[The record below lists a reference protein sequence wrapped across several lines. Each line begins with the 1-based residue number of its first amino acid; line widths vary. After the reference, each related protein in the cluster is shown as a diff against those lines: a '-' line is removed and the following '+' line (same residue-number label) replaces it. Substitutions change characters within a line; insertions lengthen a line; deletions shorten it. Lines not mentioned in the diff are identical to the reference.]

1 MQQSLEFDAATAATS
16 VPVSVPVSVRETEGS
31 ATNALD
37 ALDPRR
43 LDVYLVALDFHSRVS
58 RLASGRGQAILR
70 DQLSRASLSVVLNI
84 AEGAG
89 RVAPA
94 DKGRFYA
101 MARGS
106 ACESA
111 ACLDVLERME
121 GLSADG
127 RVARSLLVRIVQML
141 TRLGARM
148 RADASA

>member
-1 MQQSLEFDAATAATS
+1 MQQSLELDATTAPAPS
-16 VPVSVPVSVRETEGS
+16 DPV
-31 ATNALD
+31 

-43 LDVYLVALDFHSRVS
+43 LDVYAVALDFHSRVS
-58 RLASGRGQAILR
+58 RLAARRGQSHLR
-70 DQLSRASLSVVLNI
+70 DQLSRASLSIALNV

-101 MARGS
+101 IARGS
-106 ACESA
+106 ACECWA
-111 ACLDVLERME
+111 ILDVLDRSE
-121 GLSADG
+121 GLPLDG

>member
-1 MQQSLEFDAATAATS
+1 MQRSLEFDATAT
-16 VPVSVPVSVRETEGS
+16 PGDEY
-31 ATNALD
+31 L

-43 LDVYLVALDFHSRVS
+43 LDVYLVALDCHSRLS
-58 RLASGRGQAILR
+58 RLAHARGQANLR
-70 DQLSRASLSVVLNI
+70 DQLSRASLSIVLNV

-106 ACESA
+106 ACECSA
-111 ACLDVLERME
+111 IVDVLERAE
-121 GLSADG
+121 ALPLDG
-127 RVARSLLVRIVQML
+127 RVARSLLVRLVQML

-148 RADASA
+148 RADASE